1 MKVYDFIQSIDS
13 FCSYS
18 NPWTF
23 KVEPQ
28 IDETHGSFP
37 DKRDINSLVANSI
50 VNVDKPPGPT
60 SHEVAFWL
68 KGMFSVN
75 RVGHGG
81 TLEPHGGVIPR

>member
-1 MKVYDFIQSIDS
+1 MKPYNFIQSIDS
-13 FCSYS
+13 FCSYN

-28 IDETHGSFP
+28 IDESHGSYP
-37 DKRDINSLVANSI
+37 DKREMNLLIRNGI
-50 VNVDKPPGPT
+50 INVDKPPGPT

-68 KGMFSVN
+68 KGMLSLD

-81 TLEPHGGVIPR
+81 TLER